1 MITRILARRFA
12 LMGAMAVLGA
22 VTFAPK
28 VSAQVSQPV
37 PFNGTVPGAC
47 TFGPTVIPGTLELSD
62 PHTLITQ
69 MPGSVTLSCTVPATT
84 MQVEEPTLTAGP
96 TGIADANFMWRQSSV
111 ELLNNGVSTFADSQS
126 SFPVFIEGPIPFT
139 DQPVTVMMQAQSD
152 TPLPGGTYTFEVN
165 ITVTS
170 D

>member
-47 TFGPTVIPGTLELSD
+47 TFGPTVIPGTLELSG
-62 PHTLITQ
+62 PETFITQ

-111 ELLNNGVSTFADSQS
+111 ELRNNGVLTATDSQS
-126 SFPVFIEGPIPFT
+126 FQVFIEGPIPFT
-139 DQPVTVMMQAQSD
+139 DQPVTVWMDAQSD